1 IPRELRSTPRRR
13 CRTGSGASA
22 GRWIPRAT
30 ASSCGSLRRER
41 ERRRR
46 AGDRRLGAGAR
57 GGGPGGGGGVLR
69 GRSRALGGGAMA
81 GPRCDLGHGRRAHA
95 NRAVEAAGGAC
106 RRPRRRACALRDA
119 HRRAR
124 LRRGRRAAPLTG
136 RAGGG
141 DRLRRGG
148 PGRIRDR
155 PGWQRGRAVD
165 LGCRRTRALKHP
177 ENRPMLEG
185 MSRHRT
191 WVALLTA
198 TAAILLTLPSA
209 ARAATVA
216 VEGNILRIAA
226 PPGEQ
231 NELTITGATAP
242 LDPAA
247 PAFSVSDLGAPLT
260 PGPGCSVSDSGVTC
274 VTGSGPAIDVIASDL
289 DDSVT
294 VAVPVSAHI
303 DGGDGDDRLT
313 GGDSV
318 TAEVLDFL
326 DTACERVDYG
336 PAGAVGRLRSRT
348 GGGRRVP
355 IPGQTW
361 ALVDRRILPAVLWMV
376 RRYRV
381 RITEGFATV
390 GHTRF
395 GEHPL
400 GLAVDIEPGPGGTWA
415 DVARLARWAEPRQ
428 NRPRLPFRW
437 VGWNGDA
444 NHGHP
449 SICTPRR
456 GCAPHLHLSWSHT
469 PTRPGRIARTVWVF
483 DVRSAGR

>member
-1 IPRELRSTPRRR
+1 MPRELRSTPRRR

-141 DRLRRGG
+141 DRLRRGRT
-148 PGRIRDR
+148 GRIRDR

-247 PAFSVSDLGAPLT
+247 PAFSVS
-260 PGPGCSVSDSGVTC
+260 
-274 VTGSGPAIDVIASDL
+274 
-289 DDSVT
+289 
-294 VAVPVSAHI
+294 
-303 DGGDGDDRLT
+303 
-313 GGDSV
+313 
-318 TAEVLDFL
+318 AEVLDFL

-381 RITEGFATV
+381 RVTEGFATV

-449 SICTPRR
+449 SICKARR

-483 DVRSAGR
+483 DVRSRGPSETLPGE